1 MTRLATS
8 SGVLRVKDPCSG
20 AEDRDAAAELLDAD
34 ADFVR
39 S

>member
-8 SGVLRVKDPCSG
+8 SGVARVKEPCSG
-20 AEDRDAAAELLDAD
+20 AELLAAALLAD
-34 ADFVR
+34 DVALVL